1 MFLFGING
9 TTQESILS
17 LINERRLED
26 TIRFMGTADDINNYL
41 QAMDLML
48 LPSLYEGFPVT
59 VVDGK
64 QMVFHVLYPI
74 QLQKM

>member
-1 MFLFGING
+1 MMEQFKYVN
-9 TTQESILS
+9 
-17 LINERRLED
+17 RRKSKPKEKLNIED

-59 VVDGK
+59 VVEWQANG
-64 QMVFHVLYPI
+64 LP
-74 QLQKM
+74 